1 VALGDSR
8 AHHRDMAQKLFP
20 LPVDE
25 IFSHPDWVALPA
37 AGRGMFF
44 SIVEHFWR
52 TGCRPLPVCRDQLF
66 CIARAHRPT
75 WKSHKARILKLFE
88 DVRPGLEDY
97 YQRKVETCR
106 VRRAAAIRG
115 GQATAMRR
123 RQREAQNL
131 PARSLPD
138 LMRTPPPEALPL
150 SLSVAR
156 PGRQPRVGR
165 PRWMG

>member
-1 VALGDSR
+1 
-8 AHHRDMAQKLFP
+8 MAQKLFP

-25 IFSHPDWVALPA
+25 IFQHPDWVTLPS
-37 AGRGMFF
+37 AGCGMFF
-44 SIVEHFWR
+44 NIVEHFWR

-75 WKSHKARILKLFE
+75 WKTHKAQILKLFE

-97 YQRKVETCR
+97 YQRRLETCR
-106 VRRAAAIRG
+106 VRHEAAIKG
-115 GQATAMRR
+115 GRATALRR

-138 LMRTPPPEALPL
+138 LMHAPLPEVVRFSPNA
-150 SLSVAR
+150 AR
-156 PGRQPRVGR
+156 PARQPRADR
-165 PRWMG
+165 PRWSDSASRATRGQEG